1 MGFEYNKL
9 KGRIVEK
16 YGTRGK
22 FAERLGVSD
31 VTVSKKLTGKVQFD
45 QEDIITWCEA
55 LEIDISDAGDYF
67 FD

>member
-16 YGTRGK
+16 YGTRSRL
-22 FAERLGVSD
+22 AERLGVSD
-31 VTVSKKLTGKVQFD
+31 VTVSKKLTGKAQFD
-45 QEDIITWCEA
+45 QADIVAWCEA
-55 LEIDISDAGDYF
+55 LEIDISEAGDYF